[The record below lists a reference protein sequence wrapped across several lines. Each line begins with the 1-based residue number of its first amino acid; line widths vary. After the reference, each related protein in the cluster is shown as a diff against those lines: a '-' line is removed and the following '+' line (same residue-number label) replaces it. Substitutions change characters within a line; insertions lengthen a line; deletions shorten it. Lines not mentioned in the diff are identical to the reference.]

1 MTLTAI
7 NTPQYHKYIADALIK
22 GSNEAHW
29 DRFIAESV
37 KPERQYYVKM
47 IEIFDEQL
55 DDIMGNLQ
63 HFKSLKALEDYL
75 LDAEK
80 FRIQYNE
87 FGQLMLPGIISAW
100 AEIELEALEVGISF
114 DVLDPKV
121 LMAIR
126 GRVNRFSD
134 QVVNETLDELHRVIA
149 QSIADGDGIPQLE
162 KKIRELYANMSK
174 YRAERIARTEVIWAQ
189 NEGAEQS
196 YWQAGIEEKEWWSA
210 RDSRTCF
217 WCLEM
222 HGKRI
227 AVGTS
232 YFEVEDKLTVMV
244 EDKPKTMTFNYEQV
258 NHPPLHCSCRCTLLP
273 VVDIGKAYMR
283 YLAYKWYRGHDG
295 DRG

>member
-1 MTLTAI
+1 MTLI

-22 GSNEAHW
+22 GSNESHW

-80 FRIQYNE
+80 YRIQYTE

-114 DVLDPKV
+114 DVLDPRV
-121 LMAIR
+121 INAIR

-149 QSIADGDGIPQLE
+149 QSITEGDGIPQLE

-174 YRAERIARTEVIWAQ
+174 VRAERIARTEVIWAQ

-196 YWQAGIEEKEWWSA
+196 YWQAGIEEKEFYTA
-210 RDSRTCF
+210 LDERVCPY
-217 WCLEM
+217 CGEM

-232 YFEVEDKLTVMV
+232 YFEVGDSLTVIV
-244 EDKPKTMTFNYEQV
+244 EGKPKTMTFNYEQV
-258 NHPPLHCSCRCTLLP
+258 NYLLLHPRCRCTLLP
-273 VVDIGKAYMR
+273 VVDIGKAYMH
-283 YLAYKWYRGHDG
+283 YLAYKWYRGI
-295 DRG
+295 